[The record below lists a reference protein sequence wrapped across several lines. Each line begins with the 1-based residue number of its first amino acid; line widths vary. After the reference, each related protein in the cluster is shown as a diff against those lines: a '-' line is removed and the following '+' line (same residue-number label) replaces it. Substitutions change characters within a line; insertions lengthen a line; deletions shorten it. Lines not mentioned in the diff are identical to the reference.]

1 MTRKRKNV
9 SEIINS
15 KETDNSKK
23 TLYISIIENDTIVQT
38 MLVRIIHM
46 MNINQFKLD
55 IQTYQDGI
63 EFFESNRLKNAGEHL
78 LILDGVMPIM
88 DGIEVLQKVKTTT
101 SKYTYVLMLSGRKN
115 KHEIEKAINLGA
127 DDYVTKPFSINDL
140 QARIHQL
147 LQRMH

>member
-1 MTRKRKNV
+1 M

-15 KETDNSKK
+15 KEADNSKK

-63 EFFESNRLKNAGEHL
+63 EFFESSRLKNAGEHL